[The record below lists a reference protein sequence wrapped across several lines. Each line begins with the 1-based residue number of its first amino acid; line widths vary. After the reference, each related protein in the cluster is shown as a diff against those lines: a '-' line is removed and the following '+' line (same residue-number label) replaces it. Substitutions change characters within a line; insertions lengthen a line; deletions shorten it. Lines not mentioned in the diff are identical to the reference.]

1 MRVTNQIISRS
12 SVTRL
17 QLNMQAMDRARD
29 QVSSGRRINVM
40 SDDPTAASEVVRIGS
55 SMRAIEQFRR
65 NIRIAEGRGAAEENI
80 LDRLSNL
87 VGRGMELA
95 IQQSS
100 STGNAQTRL
109 IAKAEVDQLIAAAV
123 DLGNTKFGGEYL
135 FGGTRS
141 GEAPFAVPASA
152 SDPFSR
158 LVDSNGDPV
167 NPSGS
172 ISIEIADGRFIKPN
186 HNGTEVFL
194 DTNALQALRD
204 LSTALGNNDQAAVG
218 AALDTLQS
226 SFDQLQTLIGTQ
238 GARTGEL
245 IEAGDTL
252 DSLQLSM
259 EAFRSDL
266 RDVEVEKA
274 MLELVGRQTLYQA
287 AMAATTRVLG
297 LSLADYL

>member
-1 MRVTNQIISRS
+1 MRVTNQIITRS
-12 SVTRL
+12 SINRL
-17 QLNMQAMDRARD
+17 QQNLQGMDRARD
-29 QVSSGRRINVM
+29 QVSTGRRIHAM

-65 NIRIAEGRGAAEENI
+65 NIRIAEGRAAAEENVV
-80 LDRLSNL
+80 DRLGNL
-87 VGRGMELA
+87 LGRGMELA
-95 IQQSS
+95 VQQAS

-109 IAKAEVDQLIAAAV
+109 MAKAEVDQLISAAV
-123 DLGNTKFGGEYL
+123 ELGNTKFGGDYL

-141 GEAPFAVPASA
+141 GEAPFGIPANA

-158 LVDSNGDPV
+158 LVDANGDPV
-167 NPSGS
+167 NPSGA
-172 ISIEIADGRFIKPN
+172 IKVEIADGRYVTPN
-186 HNGTEVFL
+186 HNGTELFL

-204 LSTALGNNDQAAVG
+204 LSTALGANDVAGINTATT
-218 AALDTLQS
+218 TLQS
-226 SFDQLQTLIGTQ
+226 SFDKLQTLIGTQ
-238 GARTGEL
+238 GARTSEL
-245 IEAGDTL
+245 LEASDSL

-274 MLELVGRQTLYQA
+274 MLDLVGRQTLYQA